1 MIAPLER
8 IPAYLPYCSGIGI
21 DLFPSTVDEV
31 DNSLASRA
39 AELEGTIA
47 AHTRCEVNIFILT
60 PDRVRY
66 LREHD
71 RPFYTALITGHLTL
85 AGVDFAT
92 T

>member
-39 AELEGTIA
+39 AGIGNLLFS
-47 AHTRCEVNIFILT
+47 R
-60 PDRVRY
+60 
-66 LREHD
+66 
-71 RPFYTALITGHLTL
+71 
-85 AGVDFAT
+85 
-92 T
+92 